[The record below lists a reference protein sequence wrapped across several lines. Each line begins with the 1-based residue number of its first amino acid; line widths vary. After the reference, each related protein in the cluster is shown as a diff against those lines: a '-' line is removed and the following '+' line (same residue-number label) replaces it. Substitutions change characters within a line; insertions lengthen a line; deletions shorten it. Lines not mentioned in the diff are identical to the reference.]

1 MSQENVELVRLAV
14 EAYQRRDAEALR
26 AITHEEGEVF
36 TLTEGETE
44 GEPFR
49 GHAGIDEW
57 LEHELDPWE
66 EFRVEPIEIRA
77 VGDRVLMRSRVTARG
92 KGSSV
97 ELNAETGSVFEFRA
111 GKIVRMRAFLDWK
124 RALEAVGP
132 PDQPA

>member
-1 MSQENVELVRLAV
+1 MEMQQNVELVRLAV

-26 AITHEEGEVF
+26 AITHEEGELF
-36 TLTEGETE
+36 TLTEGEME

-66 EFRVEPIEIRA
+66 EFRVEPLEINA

-92 KGSSV
+92 KGRSV
-97 ELNAETGSVFEFRA
+97 ELDAETGTVFEFRD
-111 GKIVRMRAFLDWK
+111 GKIVRMRAYLDWN
-124 RALEAVGP
+124 RALEAVGLSE
-132 PDQPA
+132 